1 MCKSL
6 TNYFPR
12 NNDFLVTYFG
22 KTQNIIPFKIMS
34 DNNTLRTNILTALDE
49 WTRLDAATREDSF
62 IDVDLTDGSV
72 KFIDADEL
80 IKYDLEDPSQRLS
93 FFTINPWDIADYNE
107 STQSFSFRQD
117 EVEEAINNAI
127 SLQAEFSE
135 A

>member
-1 MCKSL
+1 
-6 TNYFPR
+6 
-12 NNDFLVTYFG
+12 
-22 KTQNIIPFKIMS
+22 MS

-49 WTRLDAATREDSF
+49 WTRIDAATREDTF
-62 IDVDLTDGSV
+62 IDVDLIDGSV

-93 FFTINPWDIADYNE
+93 FFTINPWDIANYNE

>member
-1 MCKSL
+1 
-6 TNYFPR
+6 
-12 NNDFLVTYFG
+12 
-22 KTQNIIPFKIMS
+22 MS

-93 FFTINPWDIADYNE
+93 SFTINPWDIADYDE

-117 EVEEAINNAI
+117 EVKEAINNAV
-127 SLQAEFSE
+127 SLRAEFTE

>member
-1 MCKSL
+1 M
-6 TNYFPR
+6 T
-12 NNDFLVTYFG
+12 
-22 KTQNIIPFKIMS
+22 
-34 DNNTLRTNILTALDE
+34 DNTSLRTNILTALDG

-93 FFTINPWDIADYNE
+93 FFNFNPWDIADYDE
-107 STQSFSFRQD
+107 STQSFSFRLE

-135 A
+135 V

>member
-1 MCKSL
+1 
-6 TNYFPR
+6 
-12 NNDFLVTYFG
+12 
-22 KTQNIIPFKIMS
+22 MS

-49 WTRLDAATREDSF
+49 WTRIDAATREDTF
-62 IDVDLTDGSV
+62 IDVDLIDGSV

>member
-1 MCKSL
+1 
-6 TNYFPR
+6 
-12 NNDFLVTYFG
+12 
-22 KTQNIIPFKIMS
+22 MS

-49 WTRLDAATREDSF
+49 WTRLDAATREDSL

>member
-1 MCKSL
+1 
-6 TNYFPR
+6 
-12 NNDFLVTYFG
+12 
-22 KTQNIIPFKIMS
+22 MS

-93 FFTINPWDIADYNE
+93 FFPINPWDIADYNE

>member
-1 MCKSL
+1 
-6 TNYFPR
+6 
-12 NNDFLVTYFG
+12 
-22 KTQNIIPFKIMS
+22 MS

-80 IKYDLEDPSQRLS
+80 IKHDLEDPSMRLS
-93 FFTINPWDIADYNE
+93 FFTINPWDIADYDE
-107 STQSFSFRQD
+107 TAQSFSLRQE
-117 EVEEAINNAI
+117 EVEEAINNAV
-127 SLQAEFSE
+127 SLRAEFTE

>member
-1 MCKSL
+1 
-6 TNYFPR
+6 
-12 NNDFLVTYFG
+12 
-22 KTQNIIPFKIMS
+22 MS

-72 KFIDADEL
+72 TFIDADEL

>member
-1 MCKSL
+1 
-6 TNYFPR
+6 
-12 NNDFLVTYFG
+12 
-22 KTQNIIPFKIMS
+22 MS

-80 IKYDLEDPSQRLS
+80 IKYDLEDPSMRLS
-93 FFTINPWDIADYNE
+93 LFTINPWDIADYDE
-107 STQSFSFRQD
+107 SSQSFSFRQE
-117 EVEEAINNAI
+117 EVEEAINNAL
-127 SLQAEFSE
+127 SLRAEFTE

>member
-1 MCKSL
+1 
-6 TNYFPR
+6 
-12 NNDFLVTYFG
+12 
-22 KTQNIIPFKIMS
+22 MS

-62 IDVDLTDGSV
+62 IDVDLTEGSV

>member
-1 MCKSL
+1 
-6 TNYFPR
+6 
-12 NNDFLVTYFG
+12 
-22 KTQNIIPFKIMS
+22 MS

-127 SLQAEFSE
+127 RLQAEFSE

>member
-1 MCKSL
+1 
-6 TNYFPR
+6 
-12 NNDFLVTYFG
+12 
-22 KTQNIIPFKIMS
+22 MS
-34 DNNTLRTNILTALDE
+34 DNNSLRTNILNVLDE
-49 WTRLDAATREDSF
+49 WTRLDAATREDAF

-80 IKYDLEDPSQRLS
+80 IKFDLEDPTQRLS

-117 EVEEAINNAI
+117 EVEEAIKNAL
-127 SLQAEFSE
+127 SLEAEFNE

>member
-1 MCKSL
+1 
-6 TNYFPR
+6 
-12 NNDFLVTYFG
+12 
-22 KTQNIIPFKIMS
+22 MS
-34 DNNTLRTNILTALDE
+34 DNNTLRTKILTALDE

>member
-1 MCKSL
+1 M
-6 TNYFPR
+6 T
-12 NNDFLVTYFG
+12 
-22 KTQNIIPFKIMS
+22 
-34 DNNTLRTNILTALDE
+34 DNTSLRTNILTALDG

>member
-1 MCKSL
+1 M
-6 TNYFPR
+6 T
-12 NNDFLVTYFG
+12 
-22 KTQNIIPFKIMS
+22 
-34 DNNTLRTNILTALDE
+34 DNTSLRTNILTALDG

-62 IDVDLTDGSV
+62 IDVDLTGGSV

-93 FFTINPWDIADYNE
+93 FFTINPWDIADYDE
-107 STQSFSFRQD
+107 YTQSFSFRED